1 MQQKRKLRY
10 LISLL
15 AALLPMFFLKTAY
28 PLLAQGSIGQL
39 TISDIDVTAFP
50 DVSLRI
56 QAFDAD
62 GGPVSGLVN
71 SMLEVR
77 EDNGNVQLPEVTA
90 VSTGITVDFVADAGV
105 GLNRSRWN
113 KMNGVITHFAQNYMV
128 SNVDQAAFAVVE
140 PAGLR
145 TLSEYVSDSQL
156 LANVATN
163 YQPPFQFE
171 DGTDYSNPLESLND
185 LLDGMSTVANPSGNR
200 RFIIF
205 LTTGIETRDDAAA
218 SELINKAR
226 SAGVSIYVVIV
237 REGNDVPLS
246 FTQANFLAEDTGG
259 QYTVYADPNSVNPAF
274 ERSTSFRQQYD
285 LTYRA
290 TNSTSGTHETRIAA
304 TNSVVESKP
313 IAFEL
318 VVEPPRVLITSPLD
332 GNLIERRALIYTED
346 PAGVE
351 PTNETVAATVTF
363 PDGHERGLVTAELLT
378 NNQIINVIRS
388 PGIRFQIPWD
398 LRDIR
403 ALGTSEYALQVRIV
417 DELGLETISPA
428 ISASVSLI
436 IPPPESEPEPEPT
449 EPVSSAASTTTQEK
463 IDEAISVAVAEALT
477 CQSNTIVC
485 AIEPYSPYFTIAF
498 GLLSVVLGVMLWRN
512 RNQVSMGVQNVARSA
527 TSLIERI
534 TRRSAPAQA
543 RAYLTVLDG
552 NHNSD
557 RTLDLYGDTPIGRS
571 RQFAEI
577 LFQQNDDNPIV
588 SRLHCTIIDMED
600 HFVVQD
606 EGSTHGTFL
615 NNKALEPLN
624 KVRLQDGDK
633 IELGQL
639 ERGGIQLKFHV
650 VNQANNW
657 AKETQQ
663 ADGIDQQADLN
674 DSQLSQSVPD
684 YLENDPY
691 EDEF

>member
-1 MQQKRKLRY
+1 MQQKGKLRY
-10 LISLL
+10 LISLWV
-15 AALLPMFFLKTAY
+15 ALLPLFFIKTAF
-28 PLLAQGSIGQL
+28 PLKAQNTIGQI
-39 TISDIDVTAFP
+39 TVSDIDVTAFP
-50 DVSLRI
+50 DVSM
-56 QAFDAD
+56 QMQVFDTD
-62 GGPVSGLVN
+62 GSPMAGLAN
-71 SMLEVR
+71 SMVEVR
-77 EDNGNVQLPEVTA
+77 EDNGNVQVPEITA
-90 VSTGITVDFVADAGV
+90 VSRGITIDIVADAGV

-113 KMNGVITHFAQNYMV
+113 KMNGVMTHFAQNYMV
-128 SNVDQAAFAVVE
+128 ANVDQAALAVVE
-140 PAGLR
+140 PNGLR
-145 TLSEYVSDSQL
+145 SVTDYVSDPQL
-156 LANVATN
+156 LTNAATN
-163 YQPPFQFE
+163 YQPPYQLE
-171 DGTDYSNPLESLND
+171 DGNNYSNSLEALND
-185 LLDGMSTVANPSGNR
+185 LLDGMSAQANPTGNR

-205 LTTGIETRDDAAA
+205 LTSGIETRDDAAA
-218 SELINKAR
+218 SEVVNKAR

-237 REGNDVPLS
+237 REGNDAPPT
-246 FTQANFLAEDTGG
+246 FTSANFLATDTGG
-259 QYTVYADPNSVNPAF
+259 QYTVYAVTNSVNPAF
-274 ERSTSFRQQYD
+274 ERIASYRQQYD

-304 TNSVVESKP
+304 TSSGVESKP

-318 VVEPPRVLITSPLD
+318 MVEPPRVLITSPLD
-332 GNLIERRALIYTED
+332 GTLIERRALVYTED
-346 PAGVE
+346 PAAVE

-363 PDGHERGLVTAELLT
+363 TDGHDRALVTAELLA
-378 NNQIINVIRS
+378 NNQVINVIRS

-428 ISASVSLI
+428 LTTSVSLI
-436 IPPPESEPEPEPT
+436 IPPPENETVTEPT
-449 EPVSSAASTTTQEK
+449 EPASSADPTTSQED
-463 IDEAISVAVAEALT
+463 IDEAVSAAVAEALT
-477 CQSNTIVC
+477 CQSSAIVC
-485 AIEPYSPYFTIAF
+485 AIEPYSTYFTFAF

-512 RNQVSMGVQNVARSA
+512 RGQVSVGVQNVARSA

-552 NHNSD
+552 DTNTG

-577 LFQQNDDNPIV
+577 LFQQNDENPIV

-606 EGSTHGTFL
+606 EGSTHGTYL
-615 NNKALEPLN
+615 NNKALDPLN

-639 ERGGIQLKFHV
+639 ERGGIQLQFHV
-650 VNQANNW
+650 VSQTTGWANE
-657 AKETQQ
+657 APESE
-663 ADGIDQQADLN
+663 GIDQPTELE
-674 DSQLSQSVPD
+674 DSLLSQNVPD